1 MSKDTTTL
9 NHLIEVLNDGK
20 KFYEEAS
27 TNVQRPDLKTL
38 FGQMAKTKGAIA
50 NDLKTVVTAKD
61 PSKTLQDDEGTFV
74 GSIRKAYSEIRTK
87 LSMDK
92 NYAYI
97 AELEAFEDRILAAF
111 RDAAEKSEDMGVR
124 TIAQRYMPQVLRDHA
139 QMRDMKHARA
149 A

>member
-27 TNVQRPDLKTL
+27 TNVQRP
-38 FGQMAKTKGAIA
+38 
-50 NDLKTVVTAKD
+50 DLKTVVTAKD

-111 RDAAEKSEDMGVR
+111 RDAAEKSDDMGVR

>member
-1 MSKDTTTL
+1 MAKDTATL

-27 TNVQRPDLKTL
+27 ANVQRPDLKTL
-38 FGQMAKTKGAIA
+38 FAQMAATKGAIA
-50 NDLKTVVTAKD
+50 NDLKTAVSAQD
-61 PSKTLQDDEGTFV
+61 PGKVLDDDEGTFV
-74 GSIRKAYSEIRTK
+74 GSIRKAYAEIRTK
-87 LSMDK
+87 LSTDK

-97 AELEAFEDRILAAF
+97 AELEAFEDRIVAAF
-111 RDAAEKSEDMGVR
+111 REAAEKSDAMGVR

>member
-1 MSKDTTTL
+1 MATDTTTL

-20 KFYEEAS
+20 KFYEEAA

-38 FGQMAKTKGAIA
+38 FSQMAKTKGAIA
-50 NDLKTVVTAKD
+50 NDLKTAVSAKD
-61 PSKTLQDDEGTFV
+61 PNKVPQDDEGTFV

-87 LSMDK
+87 LSSDK

-139 QMRDMKHARA
+139 QMRDMKHAKA

>member
-1 MSKDTTTL
+1 MASDISTL

-20 KFYEEAS
+20 KFYAEAS
-27 TNVQRPDLKTL
+27 TEVQRPDLKSL
-38 FGQMAKTKGAIA
+38 FAQMATTKAAIA
-50 NDLKTVVTAKD
+50 ADLRTAVVAKD
-61 PSKTLQDDEGTFV
+61 SSKAPDADD
-74 GSIRKAYSEIRTK
+74 GSFAGSLRKAYSEIRTK
-87 LSMDK
+87 LSSDK

-111 RDAAEKSEDMGVR
+111 REAAEKSDDMGVR
-124 TIAQRYMPQVLRDHA
+124 TIAQRYLPQVLRDHA

>member
-1 MSKDTTTL
+1 MAKDTTTL

-38 FGQMAKTKGAIA
+38 FAQMAKTKGAIA
-50 NDLKTVVTAKD
+50 NDLKTAVAAKD
-61 PSKTLQDDEGTFV
+61 PNKTLQDDEGTFV

-87 LSMDK
+87 LSTDK

-124 TIAQRYMPQVLRDHA
+124 TIAQRYLPQVLRDHA

>member
-1 MSKDTTTL
+1 MANDISTL

-27 TNVQRPDLKTL
+27 TQVQRPDLKTL
-38 FGQMAKTKGAIA
+38 FTQMATTKSAIA
-50 NDLKTVVTAKD
+50 ADLRTAVVARDADKAPDT
-61 PSKTLQDDEGTFV
+61 DEGSFA
-74 GSIRKAYSEIRTK
+74 GSMRKAYSEIRAK
-87 LSMDK
+87 LSTDK

-111 RDAAEKSEDMGVR
+111 RDAAEKSDDIGVR
-124 TIAQRYMPQVLRDHA
+124 TIAQRYLPQVLRDHA

>member
-1 MSKDTTTL
+1 MAKDTTTL

-27 TNVQRPDLKTL
+27 TNVHRPDLKTL
-38 FGQMAKTKGAIA
+38 FAQMAKTKGAIA
-50 NDLKTVVTAKD
+50 NDLKTAVAAKD
-61 PSKTLQDDEGTFV
+61 PNITLHDDEGTFV

-87 LSMDK
+87 LSTDK

-111 RDAAEKSEDMGVR
+111 RDAAEKSDDMGVR
-124 TIAQRYMPQVLRDHA
+124 TIAQRYMPQVLSDHA

>member
-111 RDAAEKSEDMGVR
+111 RDAAEKSDDMSVR

>member
-38 FGQMAKTKGAIA
+38 FAQMAKTKGAIA

-74 GSIRKAYSEIRTK
+74 GSFRKAYSEIRTK

-111 RDAAEKSEDMGVR
+111 RDAAEKSDDMGVR

>member
-1 MSKDTTTL
+1 MAHDTATL

-27 TNVQRPDLKTL
+27 THVQRPDLKTL
-38 FGQMAKTKGAIA
+38 FAQMATTKSAIA
-50 NDLKTVVTAKD
+50 ADLRTAVVAKD
-61 PSKTLQDDEGTFV
+61 PDKASDLDDGSFV

-87 LSMDK
+87 LSTDK
-92 NYAYI
+92 NYAFI
-97 AELEAFEDRILAAF
+97 AELEAFEDRILTAF
-111 RDAAEKSEDMGVR
+111 REAAEKSDDIGVR
-124 TIAQRYMPQVLRDHA
+124 TIAQRYLPQVLRDHA

>member
-38 FGQMAKTKGAIA
+38 FAQMAKTKGAIA

-111 RDAAEKSEDMGVR
+111 RDAAEKSDDMGVR

>member
-1 MSKDTTTL
+1 MSNDTSTL

-27 TNVQRPDLKTL
+27 TEVIRPDLKTL
-38 FGQMAKTKGAIA
+38 FAQMAKTKGAIA
-50 NDLKTVVTAKD
+50 SDLRTAVQAKAPGEAAANDD
-61 PSKTLQDDEGTFV
+61 GTLA
-74 GSIRKAYSEIRTK
+74 GSLRKAYSEIRTK
-87 LSMDK
+87 LSSDK

-111 RDAAEKSEDMGVR
+111 REAAEKSSDAGVR
-124 TIAQRYMPQVLRDHA
+124 TIAQRYMPQVMRDHA

>member
-1 MSKDTTTL
+1 MTNDTATL

-27 TNVQRPDLKTL
+27 AHVQRPDLKTL
-38 FGQMAKTKGAIA
+38 FAQMATTKGAIA
-50 NDLKTVVTAKD
+50 SDLKTAVSAKD
-61 PSKTLQDDEGTFV
+61 PGKTPSDDDGTFV

-87 LSMDK
+87 LSTDK

-97 AELEAFEDRILAAF
+97 AELESFEDRIVAAF
-111 RDAAEKSEDMGVR
+111 RDAAEKSDDMGIR
-124 TIAQRYMPQVLRDHA
+124 TIAQRYLPQVLRDHA

>member
-38 FGQMAKTKGAIA
+38 FAQMAKTKGAIA

-74 GSIRKAYSEIRTK
+74 GSFRKAYAEIRTK

-92 NYAYI
+92 SYAYI

-111 RDAAEKSEDMGVR
+111 RDAAEKSDDMGVR

>member
-1 MSKDTTTL
+1 MAKDTATL

-38 FGQMAKTKGAIA
+38 FAQMAVTKGAIA
-50 NDLKTVVTAKD
+50 NDLKTAVSAKD
-61 PSKTLQDDEGTFV
+61 PGKAPVDDDGSFV
-74 GSIRKAYSEIRTK
+74 GSIRKAYAEIRTK
-87 LSMDK
+87 LSTDK

-97 AELEAFEDRILAAF
+97 AELESFEDRIVAAF
-111 RDAAEKSEDMGVR
+111 RDAAEKSDDMGVR
-124 TIAQRYMPQVLRDHA
+124 TIAQRYLPQVLRDHA